1 MDNKTVKKQNPN
13 EWIFCSLEL
22 AVCGQN
28 QLFIPF
34 LLNTSAVQN
43 KWCACE
49 QTLDMHAIDGLNT

>member
-1 MDNKTVKKQNPN
+1 MD
-13 EWIFCSLEL
+13 FCSLEL

-34 LLNTSAVQN
+34 LFNTSAVQN

-49 QTLDMHAIDGLNT
+49 QALDMHAKDGLNI